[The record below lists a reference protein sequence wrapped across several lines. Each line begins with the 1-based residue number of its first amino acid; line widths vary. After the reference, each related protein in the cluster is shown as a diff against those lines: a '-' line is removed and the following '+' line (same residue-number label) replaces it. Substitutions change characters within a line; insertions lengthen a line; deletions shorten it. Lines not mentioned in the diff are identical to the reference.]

1 MSFVFCFLYRY
12 SAFVCS
18 FICWVCLWMSAEGS
32 DSTYQPKRQK
42 KWQGV
47 PQQKRPIR
55 STRRERDYSEP
66 LLISDESEEETLQ
79 GESTLSDSDTF
90 TSESISI
97 KSEPW
102 TPNTLASRID
112 TLFQN
117 ISELKE
123 QASLS
128 MMAKGSETGMN
139 ELIAMMLKMQADNDK
154 RALEREDKREEERLR
169 REEQQ
174 ARREDTRDR
183 ETREMIAALKVAQPP
198 VPQTVHIENTKLP
211 RMTEGEDVEVFLD
224 MFEAALVDNNIP
236 ENKWRGKVHASLDT
250 ATKLKV
256 RDLMKDPTVTYQDLK
271 DALIGCGAL
280 TFSNASETLMTAD
293 RNKLLSLPLRQAI
306 HKWHRLLEKMSS
318 EATTISESCMCTAVA
333 IARYHLDP
341 DLKRYI
347 DVKGEFSKE
356 KFCQTADE
364 WQANQP
370 PGTKWSKRSDNH
382 TIPYERSLNKQ
393 VTTKKIL
400 GTCFHC
406 GKQGHYSKQ
415 CRTRIAEERDQQVS
429 RPFGVKQE
437 PTPETTQ
444 TSKPKR
450 DITCFNCRQTGHKSP
465 QCPLR
470 IKQVKKINIPA
481 NKVVPLARNEVFGSM
496 GKHRL
501 PITCDTGAQV
511 TLVPEECVEP
521 IQFTGETCVLA
532 TVNDTKFEGKRCEV
546 DITIDDRVFHR
557 KAVTQPGK
565 LLHWTVCLSIDMGD
579 RQEGLFVL
587 DQMGKRA
594 KLKEEEALYLPPEI
608 KDGAVLSGVMVS
620 EGNLVEQ
627 EEEKVEGQPVQAI
640 TREVEPEVQSVQQV
654 HDSQSKYD
662 RSAESDEVE
671 GEREVSEQILEDEQT
686 PSDVV
691 EVEGD
696 TLGGSAEEEVKD
708 NLSVEGMRQNI
719 PRADLAQAIKE
730 DKSLAQIYNLGE
742 QDKEG
747 YHIVEGILFRTR
759 LDVFGQTVEQ
769 ICMPTSY
776 RQHCLTLAHN
786 NFGHQGRTKM
796 VELIK
801 PYFYWPNMT
810 KDCLQHVRAC
820 DTCQRTDKTT
830 PQRNCMQ
837 EREIATIPFESV
849 AIDLV
854 GPFPTAVGGFR
865 FLLTCVDNATRW
877 PEAIPIRKITA
888 RTIITQ
894 LTSMFTK
901 CGFPSRLTSD
911 NGTQFTG
918 KTFQD
923 WLRRHGIKHV
933 RSTPYHP
940 QGNGVVERLHRTLN
954 NMITKITQ
962 SKGNWATITPMALYF
977 IRCTP
982 SATTGISPFL
992 ARHGWEPSTPLQV
1005 LYKTWVQQDLG
1016 DIDLTEWVNINAER
1030 IEIARDKSLANK
1042 LNISQKRKHKWDLKA
1057 VNRSFEI
1064 DDEVLVRK
1072 PGLNSKLSE
1081 SWEGP
1086 YRVIAKNSPLSY
1098 KIDTG
1103 DRRLNSVHI
1112 QLIKRYDRPKQV
1124 KRVTSVLEGDT
1135 EQDDITTRYSEA
1147 KVEEQQLRPEQQQQ
1161 LQTVLDRH
1169 TEVLTDQP
1177 GLTRLVKFS
1186 IDTGSEEPIFQRA
1199 YSTPAALKQ
1208 SVDKEIDWLLSQNYI
1223 RPSRSPWSSP
1233 MVTVKKPDGSARLCV
1248 DFRRINEIT
1257 RQMPFYMPRVEEVL
1271 EGVGKASYISKMD
1284 LCKGYYQV
1292 EMEISDIPK
1301 TAFICHRGKFE
1312 FLRMPFGVKNA
1323 PAAFQELMQTILN
1336 PYKTFTTAYM
1346 DDIVVFSDSWENH
1359 LNHIDVVLTALS
1371 KAGLTANP
1379 RKCRWGGKS
1388 IEFLGHQ
1395 VGGGEMSV
1403 PLHRVQALSSYNRP
1417 TTKKGLRAFLGS
1429 IGFYRRY
1436 VEKLANQTAI
1446 LTPLTA
1452 KQAPQRVEWTDEGM
1466 LAFSNICDFISNA
1479 CALCIPLPSDIFSV
1493 VTDASGKGVGGILQ
1507 VLRDD
1512 EWQPAAFYS
1521 RQLRGAEQ
1529 RYSATEL
1536 EALALVSTIEHFSY
1550 YLYGNSFKAYT
1561 DHKPL
1566 EQLTTSHRLNP
1577 RLRRMA
1583 YKLQHWLITI
1593 QYIPGN
1599 ENTLA
1604 DALSREE
1611 RRRMPDEPDT
1621 HLASGDVEG
1630 QPPQQEEEW

>member
-1 MSFVFCFLYRY
+1 M
-12 SAFVCS
+12 
-18 FICWVCLWMSAEGS
+18 
-32 DSTYQPKRQK
+32 PK
-42 KWQGV
+42 
-47 PQQKRPIR
+47 
-55 STRRERDYSEP
+55 
-66 LLISDESEEETLQ
+66 L
-79 GESTLSDSDTF
+79 
-90 TSESISI
+90 
-97 KSEPW
+97 
-102 TPNTLASRID
+102 
-112 TLFQN
+112 
-117 ISELKE
+117 
-123 QASLS
+123 
-128 MMAKGSETGMN
+128 
-139 ELIAMMLKMQADNDK
+139 
-154 RALEREDKREEERLR
+154 
-169 REEQQ
+169 
-174 ARREDTRDR
+174 
-183 ETREMIAALKVAQPP
+183 
-198 VPQTVHIENTKLP
+198 
-211 RMTEGEDVEVFLD
+211 
-224 MFEAALVDNNIP
+224 
-236 ENKWRGKVHASLDT
+236 HASLDT
-250 ATKLKV
+250 ETKLAIKETITN
-256 RDLMKDPTVTYQDLK
+256 PGATYDEIK
-271 DALIGCGAL
+271 KALVGQTHL
-280 TFSNASETLMTAD
+280 TFAAASESLMTMEQGAIM
-293 RNKLLSLPLRQAI
+293 KLPIRQAVQ
-306 HKWHRLLEKMSS
+306 KVAWLFEKVTT
-318 EATTISESCMCTAVA
+318 EATTIREMCLYSAVA
-333 IARYHLDP
+333 VTRVALSREA
-341 DLKRYI
+341 KQYI
-347 DVKGEFSKE
+347 DVKGSCDWNS
-356 KFCQTADE
+356 FCCSLEE
-364 WQANQP
+364 WQRTN
-370 PGTKWSKRSDNH
+370 PGRPIWDNRGR
-382 TIPYERSLNKQ
+382 YSSERSIYSARQPFKPQIQIRKQ
-393 VTTKKIL
+393 
-400 GTCFHC
+400 GDCFYC
-406 GKQGHYSKQ
+406 GKPGHFAAE
-415 CRTRIAEERDQQVS
+415 CRS
-429 RPFGVKQE
+429 RLAGDKSALPKQE
-437 PTPETTQ
+437 GPVPTQHPQTRSETAQ
-444 TSKPKR
+444 ANKPKR
-450 DITCFNCRQTGHKSP
+450 EITCFNCRQTGHKSP

-470 IKQVKKINIPA
+470 VKQVKKINIPA

-521 IQFTGETCVLA
+521 TQFMRETCVLA

-546 DITIDDRVFHR
+546 DITIDNKVFHR

-594 KLKEEEALYLPPEI
+594 NLKDEEALYLPPEI

-627 EEEKVEGQPVQAI
+627 EETKVEGQPVQAI

-654 HDSQSKYD
+654 TVNQSENDSRAD
-662 RSAESDEVE
+662 NDDVASDEVE

-708 NLSVEGMRQNI
+708 NLSVEGMRANI

-730 DKSLAQIYNLGE
+730 DKSLAHIYNLGE
-742 QDKEG
+742 LDKEG

-796 VELIK
+796 VDLIK

-810 KDCLQHVRAC
+810 RDCLQHVRAC

-888 RTIITQ
+888 RTIIAQ

-940 QGNGVVERLHRTLN
+940 QGNGVVEWLHRTLN

-982 SATTGISPFL
+982 SATTDISPFL

-1005 LYKTWVQQDLG
+1005 LYKTWAQQDLG
-1016 DIDLTEWVNINAER
+1016 DIDLMEWVNINER
-1030 IEIARDKSLANK
+1030 IEIARHKSLANK
-1042 LNISQKRKHKWDLKA
+1042 LNVSQKRKHKWDLKA
-1057 VNRSFEI
+1057 ADRSFDI
-1064 DDEVLVRK
+1064 GDEVLVCK
-1072 PGLNSKLSE
+1072 PGLNFKLSE

-1098 KIDTG
+1098 KIDMG
-1103 DRRLNSVHI
+1103 DRRLNSIHI

-1147 KVEEQQLRPEQQQQ
+1147 KVEKQQLRPEQQKQ
-1161 LQTVLDRH
+1161 LQTVLDKHR
-1169 TEVLTDQP
+1169 EVLTDQP
-1177 GLTRLVKFS
+1177 GLTRLVKFG
-1186 IDTGSEEPIFQRA
+1186 IDTGSAEPIFQRA
-1199 YSTPAALKQ
+1199 YSTPAALRQ
-1208 SVDKEIDWLLSQNYI
+1208 SVDKEIDWLLSQEYI

-1233 MVTVKKPDGSARLCV
+1233 MVTIKKPDGSARLCV
-1248 DFRRINEIT
+1248 DFRRINEVT

-1359 LNHIDVVLTALS
+1359 LNHIDVVLTALGN
-1371 KAGLTANP
+1371 AGLTANP

-1403 PLHRVQALSSYNRP
+1403 PIHRVQALSSYNRP

-1452 KQAPQRVEWTDEGM
+1452 KQAPQWVEWTDEGM
-1466 LAFSNICDFISNA
+1466 LAFSNICDFISSA

-1493 VTDASGKGVGGILQ
+1493 VTDTSGKGVGGILQ

-1566 EQLTTSHRLNP
+1566 EQLTTSDRLNP

-1621 HLASGDVEG
+1621 HVASGDVEG